1 MGLRRK
7 FLREHCLRRERENKM
22 FEVADRVKRLPPYL
36 FAEIEK
42 AIKEKKE
49 QGVDLISLS
58 IGDPDLPPPPFVIAS
73 LEEEVANLKNHNYSF
88 SQGEPD
94 FRQAV
99 AAWYKKRFH
108 VDLSQD
114 EVIALMGSK
123 EGLANVAR
131 AFVNAGD
138 RVLVPDPGY
147 PVYNNGSTILNDGIP
162 TPMPL
167 LQENGFKPDF
177 EAIHPEKVK
186 MMFLN
191 YPNNPTS
198 ATVDKNFL
206 KQAVEFARENNII
219 LCYDNAY
226 SETTFDGYKAPS
238 ILEVDGAMDVA
249 VEFHSCS
256 KSFNMTGDRIAFA
269 VGNKQLIGGLT
280 KIKSQIDSGPP
291 VYIQKVAA
299 KALASYKSDKPP
311 DFLKKNN
318 KVYAERRDVLVD
330 RLCSM
335 GFKCDKPKA
344 TFYVWLNCKSSSIEF
359 ATKLLS
365 VGVAVTPGIGFGE
378 HGENYVRF
386 SLTQPKERIMEACK
400 RIAAL
405 FGSAESQ

>member
-1 MGLRRK
+1 
-7 FLREHCLRRERENKM
+7 M

-73 LEEEVANLKNHNYSF
+73 LKEEVANLKNHNYSF

-99 AAWYKKRFH
+99 ADWYKKRFH
-108 VDLSQD
+108 VDLSHD

-123 EGLANVAR
+123 EGLANIAR

-138 RVLVPDPGY
+138 RVLVPDPSY
-147 PVYNNGSTILNDGIP
+147 PVYKSGSTILNDGIP

-167 LQENGFKPDF
+167 LEENEFKPDF

-198 ATVDKNFL
+198 ATVDKKFL
-206 KQAVEFARENNII
+206 RQAVEFAQENNII

-226 SETTFDGYKAPS
+226 SEITFDGYKAPS
-238 ILEVDGAMDVA
+238 ILEIDGAMDVA

-256 KSFNMTGDRIAFA
+256 KTFNMTGDRIAFA
-269 VGNKQLIGGLT
+269 VGNKQLISGLAQV
-280 KIKSQIDSGPP
+280 KSQIDSGPP
-291 VYIQKVAA
+291 IYIQKVAA
-299 KALASYKSDKPP
+299 KALQSYKSDKPP
-311 DFLKKNN
+311 EFLKKNN
-318 KVYAERRDVLVD
+318 KIYAERRDVLVNC
-330 RLCSM
+330 LCAM

-344 TFYVWLNCKSSSIEF
+344 TFYVWLNCKSNSIEF

-378 HGENYVRF
+378 HGENYVRIA
-386 SLTQPKERIMEACK
+386 LTQPKERIIEACK

-405 FGSAESQ
+405 LGCADPQ

>member
-1 MGLRRK
+1 MNVE
-7 FLREHCLRRERENKM
+7 F
-22 FEVADRVKRLPPYL
+22 ADRVKRLPPYL

-42 AIKEKKE
+42 VIKEKKA

-58 IGDPDLPPPPFVIAS
+58 IGDPDLPPPPFVIDS
-73 LEEEVANLKNHNYSF
+73 LTEEVANLKNHNYSF

-99 AAWYKKRFH
+99 AEWYKKRFQ
-108 VDLSQD
+108 VDLGPDQ
-114 EVIALMGSK
+114 VIALMGSK
-123 EGLANVAR
+123 EGLANIAR

-138 RVLVPDPGY
+138 RVLVPDPSY

-162 TPMPL
+162 VAMPL
-167 LQENGFKPDF
+167 LQENDFKPDF
-177 EAIHPEKVK
+177 EAIQAEKVK

-198 ATVDKNFL
+198 ATADKKFL
-206 KQAVEFARENNII
+206 KEAVKFARENNII

-226 SETTFDGYKAPS
+226 SEITFDGYKAPS

-256 KSFNMTGDRIAFA
+256 KTFNMTGDRIAFA
-269 VGNKQLIGGLT
+269 VGNKQLISGLT
-280 KIKSQIDSGPP
+280 KVKSQIDSGPP

-299 KALASYKSDKPP
+299 TALASYTSSELP

-318 KVYAERRDVLVD
+318 RVYAGRRNVLVN

-344 TFYVWLNCKSSSIEF
+344 TFYVWLNCKFPSMEF
-359 ATKLLS
+359 ASKLLS
-365 VGVAVTPGIGFGE
+365 IGVVVTPGIGFGE
-378 HGENYVRF
+378 HGENYVRIAV
-386 SLTQPKERIMEACK
+386 TQPEERIEEACK
-400 RIAAL
+400 RISAL
-405 FGSAESQ
+405 FGCKGT